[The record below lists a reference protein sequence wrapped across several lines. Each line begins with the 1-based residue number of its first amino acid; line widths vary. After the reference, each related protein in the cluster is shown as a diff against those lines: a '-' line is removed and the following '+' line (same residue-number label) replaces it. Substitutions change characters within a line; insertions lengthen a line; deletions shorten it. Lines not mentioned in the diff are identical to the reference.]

1 MTTGCFIAVL
11 GTLFAQKRFSRL
23 LTDFVNN
30 MTHEFKTP
38 LSTISLAGETL
49 SNPEAPP
56 DADRPARFG
65 RIIHEESRR
74 MRHQVDKALE
84 MAVLEKK
91 DLGLSADVLDI
102 ASLIRKA
109 AEPFLSDIEKRG
121 GHLEIQAATDLAE
134 IEGDEIHLLNVLYN
148 LIDNALKYNLR
159 TPEIRVLAESAKKGV
174 KITVEDNG
182 IGLRPAEMKRVFDKY
197 YRVARGNVHDVKGFG
212 LGLSYVKRIVQ
223 AHGGK
228 VRVRS
233 EAGRGSVFEIELP
246 FQVKS
251 KRTN

>member
-1 MTTGCFIAVL
+1 
-11 GTLFAQKRFSRL
+11 
-23 LTDFVNN
+23 

-49 SNPEAPP
+49 SSPEAPP
-56 DADRPARFG
+56 DVERQARYG
-65 RIIHEESRR
+65 RIIREESHR

-91 DLGLSADVLDI
+91 DLGLSAGALDVQ
-102 ASLIRKA
+102 ALILKA
-109 AEPFLSDIEKRG
+109 AEPFLPEIEKRG
-121 GHLEIQAATDLAE
+121 GHFELPAE
-134 IEGDEIHLLNVLYN
+134 ADIPDIEGDEIHLLNVLHN

-159 TPEIRVLAESAKKGV
+159 TPEISILAEGTKKGV

-212 LGLSYVKRIVQ
+212 LGLSYAKRIVQ

-228 VRVRS
+228 IRVRS
-233 EAGRGSVFEIELP
+233 EAGQGSAFEIELP
-246 FQVKS
+246 FRVKS
-251 KRTN
+251 RRMR